1 MRNASLRAWHAAV
14 LFAVLSFCASSAFA
28 QDPQASPAPSPA
40 PATDPTTATDDAN
53 PVPPPDAASPDRLDL
68 DTDTDSADLPAFFK
82 GSIDTED
89 YLRMRNA
96 HIRRL
101 RGLMDKEYSPSRRNG
116 AISDARAREQQLR
129 QAAQGAGI
137 PDPNFVGP
145 TTPQASSS
153 LLPASLL
160 QAWTPLGPSPIPN
173 GQTTA
178 VSQAVSGRV
187 TNIVIHPTNEN
198 IV

>member
-14 LFAVLSFCASSAFA
+14 LFAVLSFCAASAFA
-28 QDPQASPAPSPA
+28 QDPQASPTPSPA

-53 PVPPPDAASPDRLDL
+53 PAPAPDAALPDRLDL

-101 RGLMDKEYSPSRRNG
+101 RGLMDREFSPRRRNG
-116 AISDARAREQQLR
+116 AISDVRVREQQLK
-129 QAAQGAGI
+129 QAASQNTAISRSELCRSHHPAGVA
-137 PDPNFVGP
+137 PCRSEVVQAGLRSDRLQFP
-145 TTPQASSS
+145 TVRQP
-153 LLPASLL
+153 
-160 QAWTPLGPSPIPN
+160 
-173 GQTTA
+173 
-178 VSQAVSGRV
+178 R
-187 TNIVIHPTNEN
+187 
-198 IV
+198 